1 MDTLAA
7 GEAMRTTDTAAGP
20 REKGLCLSSAGG
32 VDLPM
37 GHRPL
42 AAALL
47 LLACHRTPL
56 GFIGYLGDAGAAV
69 SHDASEPP
77 DLSPPADAAP
87 DLAPPPDLSLAPDVA
102 AADAEPASPPPQPPS
117 EPVVPGCQPQ
127 PEVCNG
133 RDDDCD
139 GKIDEDLAPIPCP
152 NGGFRYCVAGRTS
165 ECPRVCEV
173 CRPGSRRVCTIS
185 YCTYWGAQT
194 CAADG
199 RSFGLCRESPVPA
212 ECQAI
217 AKSKKKSPELERCCI
232 DNGYC
237 CLDEYDLDGD
247 GDRTEML
254 GRCGAVTCPP

>member
-1 MDTLAA
+1 
-7 GEAMRTTDTAAGP
+7 
-20 REKGLCLSSAGG
+20 
-32 VDLPM
+32 M
-37 GHRPL
+37 GHRPLL

-56 GFIGYLGDAGAAV
+56 GFISYLGDAGAAAV
-69 SHDASEPP
+69 GHDSAAPP
-77 DLSPPADAAP
+77 VPDAAADLAPAP
-87 DLAPPPDLSLAPDVA
+87 DLALAPDLVWA
-102 AADAEPASPPPQPPS
+102 SDRTADQTPAPPVMPPPSDPI
-117 EPVVPGCQPQ
+117 VPGCQPQ

-139 GKIDEDLAPIPCP
+139 GKIDEDLPPIPCP
-152 NGGFRYCVAGRTS
+152 NGGNRYCIAGRTS

-173 CRPGSRRVCTIS
+173 CRPGSQRVCFIS

-194 CAADG
+194 CASDG
-199 RSFGLCRESPVPA
+199 RSFGLCRERPVPP
-212 ECQAI
+212 ECESI
-217 AKSKKKSPELERCCI
+217 AKSKRKSRELEQCCI

-237 CLDEYDLDGD
+237 CLDEQDLDGD